1 MYLALLQTFNLQ
13 LLARI
18 CVVWVFAS
26 TLIVVSA
33 QNGTAPFSNSLC
45 NLQCPSGFHCFNN
58 TVKTTVIEWGHNGH
72 ICNGQT
78 PGECY
83 NGEIDP
89 LGFQRAP
96 RQVPQTVIQED
107 TVIFK
112 PVSITLEVLNVSRDD
127 FFSCDSMNGQL
138 VENRTDDSFQ
148 VPSKYLNPPG
158 IKYFITE
165 DIFLSCS
172 FGIRLE
178 VYVRSRQ
185 QPGCINPSIPNLG
198 VCSGVGLCSS
208 QANTFFTRN
217 YSCLCC
223 DAYKGQ
229 YCEELDSCHASRN
242 PCKNGAT
249 CQDIVDGVAD
259 SFNCSCVPGYE
270 GTFCEKNIDECQSN
284 PCINGGFCSDYI
296 NRYTCLCPPDIEG
309 VNCEVVIKDLCADN
323 PCANGGTCLRTG
335 DKRRNYTCTCPP
347 NFTGRNCTVNITSSS
362 VAVTSTP
369 SFETSKVF
377 STALVV
383 NSSLVT
389 QGLSTS
395 SVITTAVTS
404 SVSKTSSQMITGTS
418 SSQDLEVSPAM
429 SSQQLSVS
437 MITSTSV
444 TLLSSSTLHVQSLST
459 VTLMSS
465 FLSVHETSS
474 LPAIGATSQVT
485 FSSKFLTPTAVN
497 STVSQSVTPI
507 PSSSGSPT
515 VVTMTTKSMESF
527 SSKPARTSSL
537 QLTSSPASSLP
548 LLSLLSLKS
557 SPALTS
563 TISDSASTS
572 SVFSSSVNSPRGASM
587 SPIVTTPLSLS
598 LSTVYYT
605 STVRISPSMS
615 TVFISSSVVP
625 TTSPTPTT
633 VPLINQ
639 TCIDNPCN
647 NGTCVEESY
656 LGNKFRCECP
666 YPTVGPVCKSGELRN
681 YL

>member
-1 MYLALLQTFNLQ
+1 MYLALQQTFNLQ
-13 LLARI
+13 RLARI

-26 TLIVVSA
+26 SLCVVSA
-33 QNGTAPFSNSLC
+33 QNGTSPFSNSLC
-45 NLQCPSGFHCFNN
+45 ILQCPSGFHCFNN
-58 TVKTTVIEWGHNGH
+58 TVKTTVIQWGHNGH
-72 ICNGQT
+72 ICDGQT

-96 RQVPQTVIQED
+96 RQVPQTVVQGD

-127 FFSCDSMNGQL
+127 FFSCDSTNGQL
-138 VENRTDDSFQ
+138 VENRTNDLFQ

-158 IKYFITE
+158 IKYFVTKE
-165 DIFLSCS
+165 DIFFSCS

-185 QPGCINPSIPNLG
+185 QPGCINPAIPNLG
-198 VCSGVGLCSS
+198 VCSGVGLCAS
-208 QANTFFTRN
+208 QARTFFTRN

-223 DAYKGQ
+223 DAYKGR

-259 SFNCSCVPGYE
+259 TFNCSCVAGYE
-270 GTFCEKNIDECQSN
+270 GTFCEKNINECQSN
-284 PCINGGFCSDYI
+284 PCINGGFCSDDI
-296 NRYTCLCPPDIEG
+296 NQYKCLCPPDIEG

-323 PCANGGTCLRTG
+323 PCANGGTCLRSG

-347 NFTGRNCTVNITSSS
+347 NFTGRNCTVKITSSS
-362 VAVTSTP
+362 VAVTSKP
-369 SFETSKVF
+369 FFQTSKVF
-377 STALVV
+377 STSLVA
-383 NSSLVT
+383 NSSLFT

-395 SVITTAVTS
+395 SVIATAVTS
-404 SVSKTSSQMITGTS
+404 SAPKTSSQIITGTG
-418 SSQDLEVSPAM
+418 SSQDLEMSPALT
-429 SSQQLSVS
+429 SQQLSVS
-437 MITSTSV
+437 MITSKSV

-459 VTLMSS
+459 VKLSSS

-474 LPAIGATSQVT
+474 FPAIGTTSQVT
-485 FSSKFLTPTAVN
+485 FSSVLLTPTAMN
-497 STVSQSVTPI
+497 STVSQAVTPI
-507 PSSSGSPT
+507 TSSSRSPT
-515 VVTMTTKSMESF
+515 VVTMTTKLMESF
-527 SSKPARTSSL
+527 SSKPARTLSL

-548 LLSLLSLKS
+548 LSSSSLKS

-563 TISDSASTS
+563 TVSDSLSTS
-572 SVFSSSVNSPRGASM
+572 TVFSSSVISPPAASM
-587 SPIVTTPLSLS
+587 SPVITTPLSLS

-605 STVRISPSMS
+605 STVKISPSMS
-615 TVFISSSVVP
+615 TVFISSSVAA

-633 VPLINQ
+633 IPLINQ

-666 YPTVGPVCKSGELRN
+666 YPTVGPVCKSGEL
-681 YL
+681 